1 MQGAETTCTLVHM
14 EQEQRSR
21 TQILCI
27 LTVHHFA
34 NRGVRADKTIQS
46 TVRRIGVIFRFT
58 ALLSSK
64 YARFFCILPPCEGK
78 KFFSSRRFLLKYP
91 LPAVKYAH
99 KVILSIQRTALQSRL
114 NRQIC
119 ETHCTLVVLSK
130 RVRLIKNAQF
140 FKNYC

>member
-1 MQGAETTCTLVHM
+1 MPGVHG
-14 EQEQRSR
+14 ESSAAGRR
-21 TQILCI
+21 FYAFRAAPCKPR
-27 LTVHHFA
+27 VHT
-34 NRGVRADKTIQS
+34 DKTIKVQCAAKD
-46 TVRRIGVIFRFT
+46 VNFHF
-58 ALLSSK
+58 AALSSLK
-64 YARFFCILPPCEGK
+64 YARFSCILPPCEGK

>member
-1 MQGAETTCTLVHM
+1 MYLGTHGTRAAQQDADFMHSDRAPLCKPRV
-14 EQEQRSR
+14 R
-21 TQILCI
+21 TD
-27 LTVHHFA
+27 
-34 NRGVRADKTIQS
+34 NTIQS
-46 TVRRIGVIFRFT
+46 TVRRIGVIFRFA

-64 YARFFCILPPCEGK
+64 YARFFCILPSCEGK

-99 KVILSIQRTALQSRL
+99 KVMLSIQRTALQSRL

-130 RVRLIKNAQF
+130 RVRLIKNAQI